1 MVDLNK
7 IAARHIKPL
16 ELNRTHIMSLNADET
31 FNVTLIDANH
41 CPGAV
46 MFLFEG
52 YFGHILATGDFRYSP
67 EMFVDAPFSNKEI
80 EICYLD
86 NTYFHKEFA
95 NIPDRDF
102 SLKEIIGIIET
113 KRAGSSQVLIKIYLK
128 KLGKENLLVDLS
140 NYYRIP
146 IVVSKTRYRRCV
158 DVLELGPDHF
168 QTKFDDETFIFVQ
181 DLDDH
186 AENDEEK
193 NKAITNY
200 KEFVQNKT
208 IIHIHPS
215 ALLVSSKRPVS
226 LKDLIEYNAKSNE
239 NVFQVPYSDHSSY
252 KEIIE
257 FVKRLKPKRI
267 IPIVRRMLP
276 KNIDTTDL
284 SELDKYLSNKPKLDW
299 YNDYLLQNKTSLSR
313 KSSRTTTLSRSNSLN
328 GGAKKPV
335 VELRKKRSFKQTS
348 RGVEYET
355 PEKVEH
361 EEIPTSK
368 KIAFNLEKRA
378 TRGNNK
384 PKVVNLETIA
394 EQKIREE
401 MEEVLSN
408 FKHKRKSAP
417 SNLEGIYQL
426 GSSESTTSVESKED
440 RSPARKSIRL
450 QDKTNSP
457 AKFTNYAN
465 PTTSKWTRINDQ
477 VELLVEA
484 ESSQTESSFSEPFIE
499 PSQVKSKSRSSIK
512 ITPINKKKD
521 EEEHEKMNVSEES
534 INSIIFEHTDVDIID
549 DGDKENEKNGYVSSD
564 TDDISDYVTPKQAAV
579 AKSPRI
585 SLENSREILINVN
598 NVDSSSNQ
606 VEKVKELEK
615 KNKEATDFI
624 NFMCERLKIS
634 DDDCDEKKMG
644 TTILDF
650 VFTFKY

>member
-1 MVDLNK
+1 
-7 IAARHIKPL
+7 
-16 ELNRTHIMSLNADET
+16 MSLNADES

-52 YFGHILATGDFRYSP
+52 FFGHILATGDFRYSP

-113 KRAGSSQVLIKIYLK
+113 KRAGSNQVLIKMYLK

-146 IVVSKTRYRRCV
+146 IVVSRTRYRRCV

-168 QTKFDDETFIFVQ
+168 QTKFDAETFIFVQ

-186 AENDEEK
+186 AESDEEK

-252 KEIIE
+252 KEIVE

-299 YNDYLLQNKTSLSR
+299 YNNYLLQNKTSLSR
-313 KSSRTTTLSRSNSLN
+313 KSSRTTLSRSNSLN

-355 PEKVEH
+355 PEKAEH

-378 TRGNNK
+378 NTRGNNK
-384 PKVVNLETIA
+384 PKVVNLEPIA

-426 GSSESTTSVESKED
+426 GSSESTTSVESKEE
-440 RSPARKSIRL
+440 
-450 QDKTNSP
+450 QNSP
-457 AKFTNYAN
+457 AKITNYAN
-465 PTTSKWTRINDQ
+465 PTASKWTRINDE
-477 VELLVEA
+477 VDLLVEG
-484 ESSQTESSFSEPFIE
+484 ESSQAESSFSEPFIE
-499 PSQVKSKSRSSIK
+499 PSQVKSKSRSCIK
-512 ITPINKKKD
+512 ITPINQKND
-521 EEEHEKMNVSEES
+521 ENEQEKMNVSEES
-534 INSIIFEHTDVDIID
+534 VNSIIFEHTDVDIID
-549 DGDKENEKNGYVSSD
+549 DGDKENEKNGYASSD
-564 TDDISDYVTPKQAAV
+564 TDDISDYVTPKQPAV

-585 SLENSREILINVN
+585 SLENSREIVINVN
-598 NVDSSSNQ
+598 NLDASSKP
-606 VEKVKELEK
+606 VEKVKEVEK

-624 NFMCERLKIS
+624 KFMCERLKIS

-650 VFTFKY
+650 VITFKY